1 MGVMKVDNREL
12 KRLRDRLTELEEGKK
27 KDEFCEDCA
36 RELAARLIRLV
47 KNRTGVVTGELRR
60 GWTAG
65 KEIAPEIYVKGV
77 AVYKSGET
85 YTITVEN
92 NVEYALYYEYGHRQ
106 EQGRFVPAIGKRL
119 VKSYVEPKYALK
131 YSEQDL
137 ESIAPGVLYQKL
149 ETFLREVFDG

>member
-1 MGVMKVDNREL
+1 MGVVKVDIREL
-12 KRLRDRLTELEEGKK
+12 KKLRDRLIEAEEGKK
-27 KDEFCEDCA
+27 KDDFCEDCA
-36 RELAARLIRLV
+36 RELAAMLINLV
-47 KNRTGVVTGELRR
+47 RSRTQVITGQLRR

-65 KEIAPEIYVKGV
+65 REIAPEIYVKGV
-77 AVYKSGET
+77 AVRKSGDT
-85 YTITVEN
+85 YTIMVEN
-92 NVEYALYYEYGHRQ
+92 NVKYASYYEYGHRQ
-106 EQGRFVPAIGKRL
+106 EPGRFVPAIGKRL

>member
-1 MGVMKVDNREL
+1 MGVVKVDIHEL
-12 KRLRDRLTELEEGKK
+12 KKLRDRLTELEEGKK

-36 RELAARLIRLV
+36 RELAAMLINLV
-47 KNRTGVVTGELRR
+47 RSRTQVITGQLRR

-106 EQGRFVPAIGKRL
+106 EPGRFVPAIGKRL

-137 ESIAPGVLYQKL
+137 ESLAPGVLYQKL